1 MLTHTEILKEYASCL
16 MDPKYAIT
24 NYLRTFDKTQEG
36 FVDYKLFP
44 KQAEIVD
51 AYEKYRHNLVTK
63 PRQAGI
69 STTTQAYMAVKC
81 AFADVENPELIVVVA
96 NKLKLAKKFTK
107 GIRDFILQF
116 PRWVW
121 GPEYYG
127 TKEKEAKSIFI
138 KDSQEELELIN
149 GCKII
154 AVATSEDALRGYAP
168 TYLIFDEA
176 AFIDNG
182 AALYAA
188 AITSI
193 STGGK
198 AILISTPNGYDP
210 LYYNTYDQ
218 SIKGENNYNII
229 EMKWYQ
235 DPRYNGYN
243 KFLKT
248 GQTDLTWNKKDHEP
262 VIEVEFTDESF
273 ERMITQGYKPTSEWY
288 RRMCNDMNNDKKKIA
303 QELDVNFLGSG
314 GNVIDD
320 EAIENQK
327 NKFVKDPIF
336 IDKTYFDGNSGL
348 IRIWE
353 EPIPDNQYILAADVA
368 RGDGLD
374 SSAFVI
380 INFTTMEEVCE
391 YQGKTPPD
399 KYAEII
405 NQYGLLYNAYV
416 VVDNI
421 GIGDTT
427 ARKLV
432 ELKYPNLHYDKTAQN
447 AHTHLNEP
455 DILDDNNK
463 VAGFNINGVR
473 LQLISN
479 LEIMVRTEG
488 IKIRSMAIIGEMR
501 TFIYKNGKPDHME
514 GYHDDLL
521 IALGMG
527 LWVLQNSF
535 KKLEKAASQT
545 KAILSAWVIA
555 AGESVVDNNTT
566 FVPKDKRG
574 VAPLKKPNFSPL
586 VSRNMQDPNGQFG
599 WLFSGFK

>member
-1 MLTHTEILKEYASCL
+1 MLTHTEILKEYAACL

-24 NYLRTFDKTQEG
+24 SYLRTFDKTQEG

-81 AFADVENPELIVVVA
+81 AFADIENPELIVVVA

-107 GIRDFILQF
+107 GIRDFIMQF

-121 GPEYYG
+121 GSEYYG
-127 TKEKEAKSIFI
+127 TKEKEAKSIFV

-218 SIKGENNYNII
+218 SIKGENSYNII

-248 GQTDLTWNKKDHEP
+248 GETDLTWMKKDCEP
-262 VIEVEFTDESF
+262 VIEIEFTDESYK
-273 ERMITQGYKPTSEWY
+273 RMVQDGYKPTSVWY
-288 RRMCNDMNNDKKKIA
+288 RQMCNDMNNDKKKIA

-314 GNVIDD
+314 GNVIED
-320 EAIENQK
+320 EDIENQK
-327 NKFVKDPIF
+327 NKYVIDPIF
-336 IDKTYFDGNSGL
+336 VDKTYFDGNSGL
-348 IRIWE
+348 VRIWE
-353 EPIPDNQYILAADVA
+353 EPIEGHQYILSADVA
-368 RGDGLD
+368 GGSGLD

-380 INFTTMEEVCE
+380 INFTTMEQVCE

-399 KYAEII
+399 KYAVII

-455 DILDDNNK
+455 DVLDNSSK

-545 KAILSAWVIA
+545 KAILSAWLIA
-555 AGESVVDNNTT
+555 AGEPTVDNGT
-566 FVPKDKRG
+566 FVPKNNRG
-574 VAPLKKPNFSPL
+574 VAPLPKPNFSSV
-586 VSRNMQDPNGQFG
+586 VSRNMQDPQGQYG
-599 WLFSGFK
+599 WLFSGMK